1 MTATTTVTSVA
12 SALATAVPS
21 ARLLI
26 GGAWLPASQG
36 ATFAV
41 TNPVDGGLVSE
52 VPDATDDDL
61 RAAISAAADAFGPW
75 SRRPAIERARI
86 LRRAADLLRERAE
99 DVATVL
105 TAEQGKPLAEARG
118 EVEYAAGFFE
128 WFSGEAERAYG
139 QVVAASRPGYRVL
152 VLRQPVGVTAAITPW
167 NFPAAMLTRKLGPAL
182 AAGCTTVCKP
192 ASATPLTAIAICQVL
207 VDAGVPAGVVNL
219 VTTRRA
225 RAAADVLMADPR
237 VRKVSFTG
245 STEVGQYLIGASAA
259 GVKRLS
265 LELGGHAPY
274 LVFDDAD
281 LDVAVSGLMAAK
293 FRNAGQTCISVNRV
307 YVHRSVVDEFVSRL
321 GEAVKLLAIGNGL
334 APGTQI
340 GPLIDAAAVAK
351 VAEHVDDAVANGAS
365 LEVGGRPLADLGP
378 TFYAPTIV
386 TGVTPG
392 MLVSREETFGPLVAV
407 STFDSEDEAI
417 ELANNSPFGLA
428 AYFCTRDYARLLR
441 VAERLEYG
449 IIGANDGAPSSPS
462 APFGGM
468 KLSGYGREG
477 GAFGIDDYLDVKYLS
492 IGGVI

>member
-1 MTATTTVTSVA
+1 
-12 SALATAVPS
+12 
-21 ARLLI
+21 
-26 GGAWLPASQG
+26 
-36 ATFAV
+36 
-41 TNPVDGGLVSE
+41 
-52 VPDATDDDL
+52 
-61 RAAISAAADAFGPW
+61 
-75 SRRPAIERARI
+75 
-86 LRRAADLLRERAE
+86 
-99 DVATVL
+99 
-105 TAEQGKPLAEARG
+105 
-118 EVEYAAGFFE
+118 
-128 WFSGEAERAYG
+128 
-139 QVVAASRPGYRVL
+139 
-152 VLRQPVGVTAAITPW
+152 
-167 NFPAAMLTRKLGPAL
+167 
-182 AAGCTTVCKP
+182 
-192 ASATPLTAIAICQVL
+192 VL
-207 VDAGVPAGVVNL
+207 VDAGIPAGVVNL

-307 YVHRSVVDEFVSRL
+307 YVHRSVVDEFVRRL
-321 GEAVKLLAIGNGL
+321 LEAVNLLAIGNGL
-334 APGTQI
+334 EPGTQI

-365 LEVGGRPLADLGP
+365 LEVGGNPLADLGP

-407 STFDSEDEAI
+407 STFDSDDEAI

-441 VAERLEYG
+441 LAERLEYG

-492 IGGVI
+492 IGGVV